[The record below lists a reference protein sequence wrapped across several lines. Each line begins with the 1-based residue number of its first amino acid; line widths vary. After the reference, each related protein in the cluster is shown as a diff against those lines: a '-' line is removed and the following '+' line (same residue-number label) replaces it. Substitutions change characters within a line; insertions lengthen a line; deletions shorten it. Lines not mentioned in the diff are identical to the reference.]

1 MKIRNLFLL
10 FFIFQILQVS
20 AQDRVVNFNQQYVN
34 SNNNKVNIEVNEV
47 QELTYIMMAITDYGR
62 KDSNMVDFNTDYYH
76 SVIEKFSPYKA
87 HEAIKTFN
95 SLLEKSLIYYILI
108 SSNAYG
114 FEFTG
119 DSLARTNVYT
129 FPAQGV
135 GTIEIQED
143 PIWQFKDQIEDFAKT
158 SGFRG
163 FYNNNKPYYEK
174 LKSDYVKYAAIFE
187 QKEWLEAKFDYKIN
201 SYRVLTSP
209 LIGGI
214 NATKTFEDNGFK
226 EMLLYLPR
234 IKQRPEWSDE
244 LNRAMN
250 SRVIF
255 TEIDH
260 NYVGPLSAQYKD
272 KIDEIFHRRDV
283 WVDSTN
289 KSTNHYPNPIKVFD
303 EYLTWELFILFNM
316 DTENNNEPLL
326 KEVIA
331 HVDGKMK
338 QKGFPKSKEFNTEL
352 VRLYKLN
359 PNAKISELYDELLK
373 WSATQVPKQK
383 NH

>member
-1 MKIRNLFLL
+1 MIRNLVLL

-20 AQDRVVNFNQQYVN
+20 AQDRVVSFNQQYAN

-62 KDSNMVDFNTDYYH
+62 RDSNMVDFNTDYYR
-76 SVIEKFSPYKA
+76 SVIEKFSPYKD
-87 HEAIKTFN
+87 HIAIKTFN

-119 DSLARTNVYT
+119 DTLARTHVYT

-143 PIWQFKDQIEDFAKT
+143 PILQYKDQIEDFAQA
-158 SGFRG
+158 SGFRE
-163 FYNNNKPYYEK
+163 FYKNNKPYYEQ
-174 LKSDYVKYAAIFE
+174 LKSDYVKYGAILE

-234 IKQRPEWSDE
+234 IKQRQEWSDE
-244 LNRAMN
+244 FNRAMN

-272 KIDEIFHRRDV
+272 KIDAIFHRRDV

-303 EYLTWELFILFNM
+303 EYLTWGLFILFNM

-331 HVDGKMK
+331 HIDSKMK

-359 PNAKISELYDELLK
+359 PNAKISELYDDLLK